1 LRLVWTKLWPL
12 VSFLA
17 LSTLTLGLAAGAQ
30 NHGSSAPT
38 NELTLGGLRPGVSTL
53 ADAERRFGTKNRDTQ
68 AETDDIKQWGE
79 SCTGRSLRLEVDE
92 NGVIQIATVSSLGPR
107 AADCAQKPTSNGPL
121 TIEKLKSG
129 QGLALG
135 QMKQRVIAL
144 YGEPDSAVPTTYE
157 GREFELLYYAFDWAG
172 SDVPQVM
179 EVTCER
185 GTGRVRKITLAFPSL

>member
-1 LRLVWTKLWPL
+1 MRLVWTKLWPPA
-12 VSFLA
+12 SPLA
-17 LSTLTLGLAAGAQ
+17 FSMLALGLAAGAQ
-30 NHGSSAPT
+30 NYGSSAPT
-38 NELTLGGLRPGVSTL
+38 NELTLAGLRPGVSTL
-53 ADAERRFGTKNRDTQ
+53 ADAERRFGTRNPDTQ
-68 AETDDIKQWGE
+68 AVTDDIKQWGE

>member
-1 LRLVWTKLWPL
+1 MRLAWTKLWPL
-12 VSFLA
+12 ASVLA
-17 LSTLTLGLAAGAQ
+17 LSLLALGLAAGAQ
-30 NHGSSAPT
+30 NHGTSAPT
-38 NELTLGGLRPGVSTL
+38 NELTLAGLRPGVSTL
-53 ADAERRFGTKNRDTQ
+53 GDAEKRFGTRNRDTQ

-79 SCTGRSLRLEVDE
+79 SCTGRSVRLEVDE
-92 NGVIQIATVSSLGPR
+92 KGVIQIVTVSSLGPR
-107 AADCAQKPTSNGPL
+107 AADCAQKASSNGPL

-135 QMKQRVIAL
+135 QMKPRVIAL
-144 YGEPDSAVPTTYE
+144 YGEPDSAVPATFE
-157 GREFELLYYAFDWAG
+157 GQEFEMLYYAFDWAG